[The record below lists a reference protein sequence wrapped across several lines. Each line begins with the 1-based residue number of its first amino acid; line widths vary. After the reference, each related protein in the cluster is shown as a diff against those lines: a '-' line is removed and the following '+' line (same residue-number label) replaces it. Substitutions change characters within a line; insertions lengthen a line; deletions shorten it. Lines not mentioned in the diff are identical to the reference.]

1 MEADHL
7 SKSEKEYF
15 LKVVDARI
23 TFETDAAGRATELT
37 LHQNGR
43 DMPAKRI
50 E

>member
-1 MEADHL
+1 M
-7 SKSEKEYF
+7 SEKEYF

-23 TFETDAAGRATELT
+23 TFVTDGAGKATSLT
-37 LHQNGR
+37 LHQNGM